1 MTKKFIACLILLFAS
16 VGLLKAQQDAM
27 YTQYMFNTL
36 AINPAYA
43 GSRNVLSATALY
55 RSQWVGVEG
64 APETQTLSFDSPL
77 RNKKVGLGIQ
87 VFSDKIGI
95 TKTTGAFVSYAYRII
110 MDKSTLSFGLQ
121 GGMSHYRA
129 DFTSVALR
137 SDGSNYDYSF
147 SQNVSKLIPNFGAG
161 VFYNTDKFY
170 IGASVPHLLNNK
182 LINDSVSVSN
192 ELISKQYLHAFVLAG
207 YVFELDPMLKLRPSF
222 LLKAVGGAPLQA
234 DINANLWFRDVFSV
248 GVSYRTKADI
258 SFLFEIQAT
267 DQFRIGYAYDRS
279 LTKLVQFNSGS
290 HEIMLRYEFGFSK
303 NNFATPRRYF

>member
-1 MTKKFIACLILLFAS
+1 MKRFVLCLMVLFAS
-16 VGLLKAQQDAM
+16 TGILKAQQDAM

-36 AINPAYA
+36 ALNPAYA

-87 VFSDKIGI
+87 VFNDRIGI
-95 TKTTGAFVSYAYRII
+95 TKTTGGFASYAYRII
-110 MDKSTLSFGLQ
+110 MEKSTLSFGLQ
-121 GGMSHYRA
+121 AGMSHYRA
-129 DFTSVALR
+129 DFTSVDLR
-137 SDGSNYDYSF
+137 GDGSNNDYAF
-147 SQNVSKLIPNFGAG
+147 SQNVSKLIPNVGTG
-161 VFYNTDKFY
+161 VFFNTDKFY
-170 IGASVPHLLNNK
+170 IGASVPHLLNNT

-192 ELISKQYLHAFVLAG
+192 QLVAKQYLHAFLLTG
-207 YVFELDPMLKLRPSF
+207 YVFELDPSLKLRPSF
-222 LLKAVGGAPLQA
+222 LLKAVGGAPLEA
-234 DINANLWFRDVFSV
+234 DINANLWIKDVLSV

-258 SFLFEIQAT
+258 SFLFELQASN
-267 DQFRIGYAYDRS
+267 QFRIGYAYDRS

-303 NNFATPRRYF
+303 NNFDTPRRYF